1 MPEKHFYF
9 ALGAAAGSAVCVV
22 IAKQRRKLRNTSRFF
37 QWLYRKEPHWFL
49 YFPLIIFL
57 VGLWGLI
64 PDIIHFSG
72 WLSKEVTRTHLFD
85 IFFFHTTFEHI
96 ENTMPVV
103 DAYLNLLGQFL
114 LAIICLGI
122 MSFYIKQVKTA
133 LAAFSEKEKRR

>member
-85 IFFFHTTFEHI
+85 IFFFHTTFEYI
-96 ENTMPVV
+96 ENTMPIV

>member
-9 ALGAAAGSAVCVV
+9 ALGAAVGSAVCAV

-49 YFPLIIFL
+49 YFPFLIFL

-103 DAYLNLLGQFL
+103 DAYLNLFGQFL
-114 LAIICLGI
+114 LAIICLGT
-122 MSFYIKQVKTA
+122 MLFYIKQVKKA

>member
-1 MPEKHFYF
+1 
-9 ALGAAAGSAVCVV
+9 
-22 IAKQRRKLRNTSRFF
+22 
-37 QWLYRKEPHWFL
+37 
-49 YFPLIIFL
+49 LIIFL

-103 DAYLNLLGQFL
+103 DTYLNLFGQFL
-114 LAIICLGI
+114 LAIICLGT
-122 MSFYIKQVKTA
+122 MLFYVKQIRKAIVAVNERVK
-133 LAAFSEKEKRR
+133 SENKI